1 MSDPNHGIKHKRIW
15 PMITAAVTSLLWG
28 KSSSLIG
35 WFDMGLEV
43 MSGSKIKDI
52 EGASLSFQEKW
63 NNIPVIGN
71 STLQAIATVLGGFS
85 LFALLLLRIM
95 DSRRSK
101 NSLATAS
108 TPAVAT
114 ATMLSEVSVNPNGN
128 KTIGELATMPD
139 ITPGE
144 VVAALTGTKMPTR
157 RVESPASPVRQ
168 APSAQ
173 VQSLRGLMRRHGIS
187 NFVKDKNAFNGMM
200 EAVVSIAKDN
210 SQPAPKSGTAPLYE
224 LIFDKPL
231 ASPGWMVHPNERI
244 GLMHESWFKV
254 IPEMGGQPRCLR
266 LNVPKATPVTH
277 EFHEVNAKRVQI
289 IGKFSNSSAV
299 HLRFAGTNDEKRPE
313 YELWLL
319 VERGPKA
326 VKDESVPGR
335 REWTKWFTPKFNKNG
350 GWEKITVS
358 LPKDFNDTFG
368 TNGFQYGGVNA
379 ICFRGN
385 FTISKQNCPAN
396 DSAGRLKMLFVN
408 GLR

>member
-1 MSDPNHGIKHKRIW
+1 MAHVQRKRMVCQSACFASRGIAMSDPDHGIKRTRIW
-15 PMITAAVTSLLWG
+15 PMVTAAVTSLLWG
-28 KSSSLIG
+28 KSSSLVG

-71 STLQAIATVLGGFS
+71 STLQAIATFLGGFS
-85 LFALLLLRIM
+85 LFALLVLRIL
-95 DSRRSK
+95 DIRRSK
-101 NSLATAS
+101 NSFAIATSSA
-108 TPAVAT
+108 AVT
-114 ATMLSEVSVNPNGN
+114 ATSGN
-128 KTIGELATMPD
+128 KTLGELASMPD

-144 VVAALTGTKMPTR
+144 VVSALTGTKTP
-157 RVESPASPVRQ
+157 EPQPAPATSPVKEVATVQ
-168 APSAQ
+168 G
-173 VQSLRGLMRRHGIS
+173 QSLRSLMMRHGIG
-187 NFVKDKNAFNGMM
+187 NFVKDKNAFKGMM
-200 EAVVSIAKDN
+200 DAVVSIAKDN
-210 SQPAPKSGTAPLYE
+210 SRPAPKSGKAPLYE

-231 ASPGWMVHPNERI
+231 ASPDWTVHPNERI

-254 IPEMGGQPRCLR
+254 IPEMGGQPRCLK

-277 EFHEVNAKRVQI
+277 EFHEVNAKRVII
-289 IGKFSNSSAV
+289 IGKFSNSSVV

-379 ICFRGN
+379 IRFRGN
-385 FTISKQNCPAN
+385 FTMSKIT
-396 DSAGRLKMLFVN
+396 F
-408 GLR
+408 LR